1 MVKLSSY
8 LYELSI
14 LSVASIL
21 SMCIVCVL
29 VLLCLVQGVSAQVR
43 FVDIASGSG
52 IDFVHYTGASG
63 RKYLPETMGAG
74 LAFFDYDSDGDLDL
88 YFPNG
93 APLPGSPRTSTPV
106 NALYRNDGSNS
117 GSQRF
122 TFTGAAAD
130 TGYGMGCCLGDYDS
144 DGDLDLYLTNFGIN
158 RLYRNDE
165 GRFTDVTGRAGVGDA
180 SWSTGCAFV
189 DTDQDGLLDIYVVN
203 YLGRGI
209 AGAPRCVK
217 DGRPY
222 YCHPS
227 RYPAQADIL
236 FANQGRGRF
245 ADITRASGV
254 YEDVDG
260 KGLGIAV
267 FDYDQDGDLDLY
279 IANDTT
285 RNFLYRNDGGLFAE
299 IGEFAGAAYNGDA
312 LPEAGMGVA
321 VSDVE
326 GDGDFDIF
334 VTNFE
339 LETNTL
345 YQYEGRDFFADG
357 TFAADLGGPGLAHL
371 GFGALFLDY
380 DNDGD
385 EDLFVA
391 NGHIQ
396 TDMRLHDGTIGAD
409 QPDQIFANDGNGR
422 FYDISSLAGAY
433 FRLPMI
439 SRGVASGDFDQDGD
453 LDLAVTHCGQ
463 APSLLRNDGG
473 NNRNWLQLYADPA
486 GFIDAGVRLRLRAGS
501 ITQHKQIVA
510 GASYLSQSEQ
520 AAFFGLGEATRV
532 DTLEIVWPG
541 KGKLLLRDIPV
552 NRRLHLDLD
561 AADELFSD

>member
-1 MVKLSSY
+1 
-8 LYELSI
+8 
-14 LSVASIL
+14 
-21 SMCIVCVL
+21 MCIVCIL
-29 VLLCLVQGVSAQVR
+29 ILLCLVQSASAQVR
-43 FVDIASGSG
+43 FIDIASQSG

-88 YFPNG
+88 YFANG
-93 APLPGSPRTSTPV
+93 APLPNSPRTPTPV

-117 GSQRF
+117 GFQRF

-165 GRFTDVTGRAGVGDA
+165 GRFADVTGRTGVGDA

-189 DTDQDGLLDIYVVN
+189 DADQDGRLDIYVVN
-203 YLGRGI
+203 YLGRGV
-209 AGAPRCVK
+209 AGSPRCVK

-254 YEDVDG
+254 YEDIDG
-260 KGLGIAV
+260 KGLGLAV
-267 FDYDQDGDLDLY
+267 FDYDQDGDLDMY

-285 RNFLYRNDGGLFAE
+285 RNFLYRNDGGRFAE

-312 LPEAGMGVA
+312 LAEAGMGVA

-357 TFAADLGGPGLAHL
+357 TFAAGLGEPGLARL

-409 QPDQIFANDGNGR
+409 QPDQLFANDGNGR
-422 FYDISSLAGAY
+422 FADVSSLAGDY

-473 NNRNWLQLYADPA
+473 SNRNWLQLDANPA
-486 GFIDAGVRLRLRAGS
+486 GVIDAGVRLRLRAGS

-520 AAFFGLGEATRV
+520 AAFFGLGEAMRV

-541 KGKLLLRDIPV
+541 KGKLLLSDIPV

-561 AADELFSD
+561 ATDELFSD